1 LLPKSAN
8 ARPERKKKKLDLD
21 PSSSSLFLQSSQDT
35 EALAR
40 KIAAA
45 GGGRVEL
52 GEIKWR

>member
-1 LLPKSAN
+1 VREGTKELI
-8 ARPERKKKKLDLD
+8 
-21 PSSSSLFLQSSQDT
+21 PSFLSLTLQDT

>member
-1 LLPKSAN
+1 MRR
-8 ARPERKKKKLDLD
+8 ARLEREKKKKLDLISLIS
-21 PSSSSLFLQSSQDT
+21 PSPQDT

-45 GGGRVEL
+45 GGGKVEL